1 MQMPRRRPDQVHEFR
16 ISFSDFERAKINRLE
31 QTAVA
36 NVALDATTDVLKAAG
51 MALGGGGALL
61 AAFVLLKWKAPQII
75 AEVQEKANEVLDGAI
90 DAVLP
95 GTPAEDRRAAQA
107 FAVRRGEIAKREATY
122 CTFSSAKY
130 DEAECSRTQDMKDQY
145 FAELEAF
152 RRILATRYTVEQ
164 RAAIYAGLGDINPDF
179 VEGGN
184 TASYDDYLEAITKT
198 IWRSFF

>member
-1 MQMPRRRPDQVHEFR
+1 MPRRRPDQVHEFR

-31 QTAVA
+31 KTAVA

-61 AAFVLLKWKAPQII
+61 AAFVLLKWKAPEII
-75 AEVQEKANEVLDGAI
+75 ADIQEKANETPDGFV

-107 FAVRRGEIAKREATY
+107 FAVRRGEIARREAAY
-122 CTFSSAKY
+122 CSFASDKY
-130 DEAECSRTQDMKDQY
+130 DEAECSRTQEMKDQY

-152 RRILATRYTVEQ
+152 RRMLATQYTIEQ

-184 TASYDDYLEAITKT
+184 TASYDDYISAVTKT
-198 IWRSFF
+198 IWRSIF

>member
-1 MQMPRRRPDQVHEFR
+1 MPRRRPDQVHEFR

-31 QTAVA
+31 QTAIA

-61 AAFVLLKWKAPQII
+61 AAYVLLKWKAPQII
-75 AEVQEKANEVLDGAI
+75 AEVQEAANGVLDNAL

-95 GTPAEDRRAAQA
+95 ATPVEDRRAAQA
-107 FAVRRGEIAKREATY
+107 FAERRGELAKREATY
-122 CTFSSAKY
+122 CTYSSEKY
-130 DEAECSRTQDMKDQY
+130 DEAECSRTQEMKDQY
-145 FAELEAF
+145 FIELEAF
-152 RRILATRYTVEQ
+152 RRMLASRYTVEQ

-184 TASYDDYLEAITKT
+184 TQSYDDYISAVTKT
-198 IWRSFF
+198 LWRTLF

>member
-1 MQMPRRRPDQVHEFR
+1 MPRRRPDQVHEFR

-61 AAFVLLKWKAPQII
+61 AAYVLLKWKAPQII
-75 AEVQEKANEVLDGAI
+75 AELQETANGVLDGAL

-122 CTFSSAKY
+122 CTFSSDKY
-130 DEAECSRTQDMKDQY
+130 DEAECSRTQEMKDQY
-145 FAELEAF
+145 FVELEAF
-152 RRILATRYTVEQ
+152 RRMLASRYTAEQ

-184 TASYDDYLEAITKT
+184 TASYDDYISAVSKT
-198 IWRSFF
+198 LWRSIF

>member
-1 MQMPRRRPDQVHEFR
+1 VHEFR

-31 QTAVA
+31 RAAIA

-61 AAFVLLKWKAPQII
+61 AAYVLLKWKAPQII
-75 AEVQEKANEVLDGAI
+75 AEVQEAANGFLDGAV
-90 DAVLP
+90 DAVRP

-122 CTFSSAKY
+122 CTFSSDKY
-130 DEAECSRTQDMKDQY
+130 DEAECERTQQMKDQY

-152 RRILATRYTVEQ
+152 RRMLMSRYTKEQ

-184 TASYDDYLEAITKT
+184 TQSYDDYISAVTKT
-198 IWRSFF
+198 IWRNLF